1 MSISRREDHYG
12 VLSEVLVIDKSS
24 GGSYTVRNEDFLRR
38 GGNRRQ
44 VLCTPGRS
52 SWQAMR
58 YTGEYQIRRSRE
70 GEVEIELTLAGMR
83 DAEPGETVTLRRTGL
98 GLAGTYR
105 LSEVEQSGSESR
117 GAVTVLRLRERV

>member
-1 MSISRREDHYG
+1 
-12 VLSEVLVIDKSS
+12 
-24 GGSYTVRNEDFLRR
+24 
-38 GGNRRQ
+38 
-44 VLCTPGRS
+44 
-52 SWQAMR
+52 MR

-70 GEVEIELTLAGMR
+70 GEVEIELTLPGIR